1 MRITGFINDQYSTI
15 QPLNATAILEAGSV
29 SGLSDK
35 AVIKVTI
42 PGITVLKS
50 VVVTEISIDGVK
62 VFGSGTGG
70 RLLGQVGNALYFE
83 TNISNEDIDDLV
95 PLVTY
100 ILSEEDLEVVKLS
113 QPVISSIQQYL
124 YVTSGE
130 VTYRIGVRSGMLV
143 KDVTLT
149 PLGFSGVED
158 TDWENLEGNVL

>member
-1 MRITGFINDQYSTI
+1 MRITGFINDQYSTM
-15 QPLNATAILEAGSV
+15 QPLNASAVLEAGSV

-35 AVIKVTI
+35 AVVKVTI
-42 PGITVLKS
+42 PNLTVLKS
-50 VVVTEISIDGVK
+50 VVVTEISIESVK
-62 VFGSGTGG
+62 IYGSGTGK
-70 RLLGQVGNALYFE
+70 LLETAGNVLYFE
-83 TNISNEDIDDLV
+83 TNISDDDIDDQS

-113 QPVISSIQQYL
+113 QPVISAIQQYL

-158 TDWENLEGNVL
+158 TDWENLEGSVL